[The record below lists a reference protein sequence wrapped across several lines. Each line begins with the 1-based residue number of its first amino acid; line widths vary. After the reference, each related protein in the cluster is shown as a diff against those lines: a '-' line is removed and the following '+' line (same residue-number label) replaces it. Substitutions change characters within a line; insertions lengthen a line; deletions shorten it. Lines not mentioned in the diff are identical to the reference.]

1 MIFHRIKMKTVTKL
15 KLCDRWLGIFLL
27 VMLASGIQLEATSGR
42 YVWSVYAHI
51 IAGIV
56 LTILSG
62 YHIFLHYGYGN
73 WFFRFAGN
81 RNMVTRILWWIFI
94 LTAVSGIAAT
104 VIWLDGYGHSHFG
117 AVHGKLGFLMV
128 VAGVIHI
135 RKYMRF
141 LFH

>member
-42 YVWSVYAHI
+42 YVWSVWAHI

-81 RNMVTRILWWIFI
+81 RNMVTRILI